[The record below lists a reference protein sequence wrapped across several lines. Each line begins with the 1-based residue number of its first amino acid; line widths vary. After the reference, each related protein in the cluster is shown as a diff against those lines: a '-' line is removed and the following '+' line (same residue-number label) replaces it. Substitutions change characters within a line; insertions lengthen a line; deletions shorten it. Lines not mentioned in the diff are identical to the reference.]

1 MPFVLEDQSK
11 EGRLSSASKLDSY
24 EKVPLISNVAAG
36 GITGFL
42 TLLVSS
48 WDGRFPYI
56 GSDLNT
62 IKPFLLLMLP
72 SCAMFLAHWIKSI
85 GFKWSLGSVNRQ
97 LLSIN
102 KKKEK
107 ELRRDI
113 EKYKNV
119 ISNEKIEDFKSQ
131 LEQVLQDRHDIISNN
146 YAQKLRERNYTQ
158 EKYHEHKQTAA
169 NDNIELQ
176 SILENQKFNQKGID

>member
-1 MPFVLEDQSK
+1 MLFVLEGQSK
-11 EGRLSSASKLDSY
+11 EVRLSSASKPDSY

-36 GITGFL
+36 GVTGLL
-42 TLLVSS
+42 TILVAS
-48 WDGRFPYI
+48 WDGHIPHI
-56 GSDLNT
+56 DSDLNA
-62 IKPFLLLMLP
+62 IKPFLLLALP
-72 SCAMFLAHWIKSI
+72 SCAMFLANWIKSI

-119 ISNEKIEDFKSQ
+119 ISEDKINDFKTQ

-146 YAQKLRERNYTQ
+146 YEQKLKERNYTQ
-158 EKYHEHKQTAA
+158 EKYHEHQQTAA
-169 NDNIELQ
+169 NDNTELQ
-176 SILENQKFNQKGID
+176 GMLENQKQNQKGTD